1 MAVAVDGVCVCVCVC
16 VCVRERE
23 REHAKGGRG
32 AERRSRVWRGVGA
45 ECFKLE
51 LDMWALHVRDTDKI
65 ICLWVLFSIPVFF
78 YLLRLDVRPTSLS
91 AWSFFNCLAYFVCW

>member
-1 MAVAVDGVCVCVCVC
+1 MAVAVAGVC

-23 REHAKGGRG
+23 STQREDGAPRG
-32 AERRSRVWRGVGA
+32 GVGA